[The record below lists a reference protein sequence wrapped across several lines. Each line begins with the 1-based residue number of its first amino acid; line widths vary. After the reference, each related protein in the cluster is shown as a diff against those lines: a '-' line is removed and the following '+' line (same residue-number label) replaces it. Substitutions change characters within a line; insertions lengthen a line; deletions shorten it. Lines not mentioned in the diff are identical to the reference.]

1 MLFETHSEIE
11 TWEVAKRFALT
22 LAPGDVVCLEGDLGA
37 GKTTFTQGLCA
48 ALGARRTVTSPT
60 FCIVS
65 EHPAERFLVVHMD
78 LYRLH
83 DEDKAV
89 ADWYKEMAAA
99 HLAFNENGHKNVMR
113 LIEHARAT
121 SADNPM
127 MPGMMAV
134 YNEIHA
140 DLKREA
146 AEVQAMIQNY
156 K

>member
-1 MLFETHSEIE
+1 MRMIKKVSDAIRENIHE
-11 TWEVAKRFALT
+11 AKDKIGMA
-22 LAPGDVVCLEGDLGA
+22 
-37 GKTTFTQGLCA
+37 
-48 ALGARRTVTSPT
+48 
-60 FCIVS
+60 
-65 EHPAERFLVVHMD
+65 
-78 LYRLH
+78 YRLR

-99 HLAFNENGHKNVMR
+99 HIAFNTNGHNVVTK
-113 LIEHARAT
+113 LIEQAKEHMR
-121 SADNPM
+121 DNPM

-140 DLKREA
+140 DLKRET

>member
-1 MLFETHSEIE
+1 MRMIKKVSDAIRENIHE
-11 TWEVAKRFALT
+11 
-22 LAPGDVVCLEGDLGA
+22 
-37 GKTTFTQGLCA
+37 
-48 ALGARRTVTSPT
+48 AREK
-60 FCIVS
+60 INM
-65 EHPAERFLVVHMD
+65 A
-78 LYRLH
+78 YRLR

-99 HLAFNENGHKNVMR
+99 HIGFNSTGHNVVTK
-113 LIEHARAT
+113 LIETART
-121 SADNPM
+121 EKEGNHM
-127 MPGMMAV
+127 IPGMMAV